1 MKLDYEPV
9 LHDHGLVAHAATDHE
24 KSLAVEVMQL
34 RAIIAHGHEHH
45 DVRTLRNVQEQ
56 KNKVVAAAEAYV
68 NDPSMWTP
76 VIGAVRELWRIT
88 GESCKS

>member
-1 MKLDYEPV
+1 MSLDYELI
-9 LHDHGLVAHAATDHE
+9 LHDLGLVSYAATDHE

-45 DVRTLRNVQEQ
+45 DMRTLRNVQEQ
-56 KNKVVAAAEAYV
+56 KNKVVAALEAYV